1 MRMKSEEGGKIV
13 LKDKFNMT
21 RKQSISLAKRNVI
34 DYIWKSANLE
44 GIMIT
49 YPDTEALY
57 KGVNVQSVSVDDI
70 VLINNLKHAWVFVMD
85 TIDYP
90 VDFGYIC
97 KVNQIVGANLYYSA
111 GYIRNI
117 PVTIGGTDWIPDLP
131 DEATIK
137 REIGELLQIESATDR
152 ALSLMAYIMRKQIF
166 LDGNKRTA
174 NLIANQVLIGKGCGV
189 VSVPQSKMVA
199 FLEEVKHYYE
209 TNELERFKR
218 YVYDECIEG
227 GEFAEREASD
237 VEKQDELLLRYDKIQ
252 SEHRIRTLKENRA
265 LYFGGEE

>member
-1 MRMKSEEGGKIV
+1 MLR
-13 LKDKFNMT
+13 DKFNMT
-21 RKQSISLAKRNVI
+21 REQSITLAKRNVI

-57 KGVNVQSVSVDDI
+57 KGINVQNVSVDDI

-97 KVNQIVGANLYYSA
+97 KVNQIVGANLYYNA
-111 GYIRNI
+111 GFIRNI

-131 DEATIK
+131 DEARIK
-137 REIGELLQIESATDR
+137 DEIEELLQIEGTTDK
-152 ALSLMAYIMRKQIF
+152 ALSLMTYIMRKQMF

-199 FLEEVKHYYE
+199 FLEETKNYYE
-209 TNELERFKR
+209 TNESERFKK
-218 YVYDECIEG
+218 YVYAECIEG
-227 GEFAEREASD
+227 GEFTESRTGD
-237 VEKQDELLLRYDKIQ
+237 VETQAELLSRYDKIQ
-252 SEHRIRTLKENRA
+252 SEHRIKTLKENRA
-265 LYFGGEE
+265 LYLGGE